1 MKIKSTFSKIVQL
14 IKQRIL
20 IKNIGD
26 TCKISVFLSR
36 MYFTLNGANVL
47 TFITSHYIFNLG
59 YNYRINFYVE
69 AFQDQKQ
76 DLNKSSV
83 FLSHGLSKVQRS
95 PDVFVMFIQFI
106 HVFNGFFG
114 EEKSA

>member
-1 MKIKSTFSKIVQL
+1 
-14 IKQRIL
+14 
-20 IKNIGD
+20 
-26 TCKISVFLSR
+26 

-59 YNYRINFYVE
+59 HNYRINVYVE

-83 FLSHGLSKVQRS
+83 FFCHMDCRKFSEVL
-95 PDVFVMFIQFI
+95 MFSLCLYSSFMFLMDFLAKKNQHSLTLLYSCQNF
-106 HVFNGFFG
+106 
-114 EEKSA
+114 